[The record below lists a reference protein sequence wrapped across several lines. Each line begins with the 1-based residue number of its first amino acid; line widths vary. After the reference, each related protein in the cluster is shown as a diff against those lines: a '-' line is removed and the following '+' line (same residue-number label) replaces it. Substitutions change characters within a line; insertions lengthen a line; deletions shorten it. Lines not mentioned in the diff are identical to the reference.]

1 MEELSKKKEGYAVIS
16 FKEKPM
22 IQAPLRLYL
31 KHFSSPKP
39 NGYGLFAGL
48 TNAVVV
54 ISEGQAVHIESE
66 SRAEVTE
73 EEYMKIKEA
82 A

>member
-1 MEELSKKKEGYAVIS
+1 MQV
-16 FKEKPM
+16 
-22 IQAPLRLYL
+22 PLQLYL

-54 ISEGQAVHIESE
+54 ISESQAMDMEFE
-66 SRAEVTE
+66 SRAEVKE
-73 EEYMKIKEA
+73 EEYVKMISKKTA
-82 A
+82 